1 MQKENALQI
10 LASRVLCVE
19 PDKYRVKVTNVNLF
33 SRPDGTMVNIV
44 GVAAMTPYLVQ
55 KAKETLKRLKE
66 EGSDDFQE
74 ITNTNLSTSR
84 RLGIDWTP
92 KKGEYV
98 NIIVDYVPTK
108 EDPSVNALLIIGM
121 EQIAVA
127 KSVSINLNNS
137 LLNCRLSL

>member
-55 KAKETLKRLKE
+55 KAKETFHERSWQIWFGHRYRCLPCCEEFRKSLANRQLMRLRCLQHQFLKHRCL
-66 EGSDDFQE
+66 
-74 ITNTNLSTSR
+74 NLSCVF
-84 RLGIDWTP
+84 LGQAYQQLWH
-92 KKGEYV
+92 
-98 NIIVDYVPTK
+98 
-108 EDPSVNALLIIGM
+108 
-121 EQIAVA
+121 
-127 KSVSINLNNS
+127 
-137 LLNCRLSL
+137 